1 MRRKEKDHGVEESD
15 QETQEVEKDPTDQVT
30 QDVDGEALAKA
41 LARLWLSDR
50 RKQGRATL
58 VPKVVLP

>member
-1 MRRKEKDHGVEESD
+1 MRRKEKNRGVNESD
-15 QETQEVEKDPTDQVT
+15 QEAQEVEKDPTDQVT

-58 VPKVVLP
+58 IPNVVPP